1 MISLPAARESCP
13 SPGFSWD
20 HHQILS
26 FTNIFKTDS
35 SYIGIQQRSS
45 FSRTIDIR
53 ENQIKTPMVKQTWQ
67 EAYTGKAFTLFTSE
81 KSTIIFTFSFSNF
94 PLKYDVQNLN
104 LSSRPFTM
112 FFTHS
117 LGISEEYSSPNESSL
132 LEITWV

>member
-1 MISLPAARESCP
+1 MIISLPAARESCP
-13 SPGFSWD
+13 SPVFTRYYHLPTSLKLKQILGFS
-20 HHQILS
+20 ILQ
-26 FTNIFKTDS
+26 
-35 SYIGIQQRSS
+35 GSS

-53 ENQIKTPMVKQTWQ
+53 ENQIKTPMVKQTWK
-67 EAYTGKAFTLFTSE
+67 EAYTGMAFTIFTSE

-112 FFTHS
+112 LFTHS

-132 LEITWV
+132 LEVTWV